1 MYNSQCIFIDKVF
14 APPIRALKEQTLSE
28 IRVKLADL
36 QILVIDEVSMVYKRL
51 LYYIHERLVQIKK
64 CKDPFGGVSVIAVGD
79 FYQLPPVKQRK
90 DERLYKE
97 NFSFPN
103 DYWCDLFQE
112 VELTEIMRQR
122 DDVPFATALN
132 LLRTRTQV

>member
-1 MYNSQCIFIDKVF
+1 MYNSQCIFVDKVF

-122 DDVPFATALN
+122 DDVPFSTALN